1 MKLTHTL
8 TLIASVALFAV
19 TAQAAEKVDHKAHHP
34 AASAAKSSPMPTTDS
49 AANKSAMSKMDSQ
62 MATMRDKHEKMMKAK
77 TPEERMALMAEH
89 MKTMQASMAMMK
101 DMHGSEKMNMKAGM
115 NADMAACH
123 SMMEKRMEMM
133 ESMMQMMMDQM
144 SPAMK

>member
-8 TLIASVALFAV
+8 TLIASIALFAV

-34 AASAAKSSPMPTTDS
+34 AASAAEASPMPADHM
-49 AANKSAMSKMDSQ
+49 ANKITMNKMDTQ
-62 MATMRDKHEKMMKAK
+62 MAAMRDKHEKMMKAK

-101 DMHGSEKMNMKAGM
+101 DMHGSGKMNMKAGM

>member
-1 MKLTHTL
+1 MRLTHTL
-8 TLIASVALFAV
+8 TVIASSVLFAV

-34 AASAAKSSPMPTTDS
+34 AASVTEASPMPAAKS
-49 AANKSAMSKMDSQ
+49 AMNKMDTQ
-62 MATMRDKHEKMMKAK
+62 MAAMRDKHEKMMKAK

-101 DMHGSEKMNMKAGM
+101 DMHGSGKMNMKAGM